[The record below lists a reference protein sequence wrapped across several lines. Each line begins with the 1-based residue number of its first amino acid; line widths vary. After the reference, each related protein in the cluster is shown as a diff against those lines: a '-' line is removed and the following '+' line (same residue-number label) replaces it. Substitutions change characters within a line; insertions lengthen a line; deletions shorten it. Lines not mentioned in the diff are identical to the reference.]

1 MGLPII
7 TGKTPT
13 APKVLIYGLPGC
25 IDGDAMITFKSSLF
39 ENDNCSKKIR
49 LKNLHKR
56 FNGQIYQGWRGEHSG
71 EEIYVRSI
79 DEETSKFVWSKV
91 EDVYYSGMKQVY
103 KIKTE
108 SRETIATATHLF
120 WTDSGWKKLSEI
132 DLSKDKVAVS
142 GRMPHKIGGKKALK
156 SREVFVKYH
165 PIAPHKIVNGIEY
178 CRLAEHRFIYEASLN
193 GMTTE
198 EYKSLLNNYDGRDI
212 KVIPRD
218 MEVHH
223 LNGDHTDNRVENMEL
238 LSKREHAL
246 KGIDNSLKT
255 LEEAQKAVFEKVI
268 SVEPAGEKATYD
280 IRCSDPYHSFLADNF
295 VVHNTG
301 KSTLAAKL
309 KRPLFL
315 DFEGGL
321 NYMDVARLPQIQSFD
336 EFVNY
341 LVFMNKSPKSENYD
355 TLVIDSAD
363 WMVRKAIEKA
373 AGIDRMHLTETLV
386 KSNGGYGA
394 GFEVYANYIRT
405 QVLPAL
411 VDLNKKG
418 YGICMIAHADKKK
431 MMGADGIDFEQIAPK
446 IDARTMNVF
455 VEWVDNVFYLKKNDN
470 GERVLLLDSDD
481 VALAKN
487 RLGKTG
493 EVKLADID
501 INDLLTMQDKKGEK

>member
-13 APKVLIYGLPGC
+13 APKVLIYGLPG
-25 IDGDAMITFKSSLF
+25 
-39 ENDNCSKKIR
+39 
-49 LKNLHKR
+49 
-56 FNGQIYQGWRGEHSG
+56 
-71 EEIYVRSI
+71 V
-79 DEETSKFVWSKV
+79 
-91 EDVYYSGMKQVY
+91 
-103 KIKTE
+103 
-108 SRETIATATHLF
+108 
-120 WTDSGWKKLSEI
+120 
-132 DLSKDKVAVS
+132 
-142 GRMPHKIGGKKALK
+142 
-156 SREVFVKYH
+156 
-165 PIAPHKIVNGIEY
+165 
-178 CRLAEHRFIYEASLN
+178 
-193 GMTTE
+193 
-198 EYKSLLNNYDGRDI
+198 
-212 KVIPRD
+212 
-218 MEVHH
+218 
-223 LNGDHTDNRVENMEL
+223 
-238 LSKREHAL
+238 
-246 KGIDNSLKT
+246 
-255 LEEAQKAVFEKVI
+255 
-268 SVEPAGEKATYD
+268 
-280 IRCSDPYHSFLADNF
+280 
-295 VVHNTG
+295 G

-431 MMGADGIDFEQIAPK
+431 MMGADGIDFEQYG
-446 IDARTMNVF
+446 VF
-455 VEWVDNVFYLKKNDN
+455 Q
-470 GERVLLLDSDD
+470 SS
-481 VALAKN
+481 
-487 RLGKTG
+487 
-493 EVKLADID
+493 
-501 INDLLTMQDKKGEK
+501 